1 MNAKTLLI
9 SATLAAALALTACS
23 AGGGGGGG
31 GQGGGGQKGQES
43 TQKSGGGGGGTD
55 KAKSDPISK
64 GVADMRTQMGD
75 LRSAIDSNDS
85 AKAQKAAKQLDEAWD
100 KIEDKVKAKDRN
112 LYDRIEDPL
121 HAVIAGVKGTPLD
134 KKSLTE
140 QLDKLDGLLDEA
152 TGKKGAGGGGGS
164 DVKKI
169 DMSTGVAAMRF
180 HLLSLK
186 AAIGADDTAKAQ
198 QFARAMDEVWDKFEA
213 DVKKQDKDAY
223 SKAEDAIHALMSGVK
238 QTPLDKKGL
247 TEQITKLDATLAG
260 LTTK

>member
-1 MNAKTLLI
+1 MKAKTLLI
-9 SATLAAALALTACS
+9 GATLVAALALSACS
-23 AGGGGGGG
+23 AGGGGGG
-31 GQGGGGQKGQES
+31 QKGQDS
-43 TQKSGGGGGGTD
+43 QQKASAGGGGGGGGGTD
-55 KAKSDPISK
+55 KAKTDPISK
-64 GVADMRTQMGD
+64 GVADMRTQMAD
-75 LRSAIDSNDS
+75 LRSAIDAGDT
-85 AKAQKAAKQLDEAWD
+85 AKAQKAAKQLDDAWD
-100 KIEDKVKAKDRN
+100 KFEDKVKAKDKD

-152 TGKKGAGGGGGS
+152 TGKKGAGGGGT

-186 AAIGADDTAKAQ
+186 SALQADDTAKAQ
-198 QFARAMDEVWDKFEA
+198 QYARAMDEVWDKFEA
-213 DVKKQDKDAY
+213 DVKKQDKNAY